1 MASSEARSLVA
12 SSMVIGYELHPG
24 TLYLN
29 VTNRCS
35 NDCTFCVR
43 RRAGFSLGG
52 FAMRL
57 EREPA
62 ASEVL
67 GDVARLERARG
78 RPFDEVVFCG
88 FGEPTLR
95 LELVSEVGR
104 ALRAQGSRVRL
115 NTNGHAALIA
125 GGDPM
130 PPLAGALDALSVSLN
145 APDAAS
151 YRALCRPRFGA
162 AAYPA
167 VLDFARAASERFA
180 QVTLTVVGG
189 TLDEPA
195 IARSA
200 EIAAA
205 LGADFRVR

>member
-1 MASSEARSLVA
+1 
-12 SSMVIGYELHPG
+12 MVIGYELHPG

-52 FAMRL
+52 YAMKL
-57 EREPA
+57 DREPT

-67 GDVARLERARG
+67 GDVARLEREHG

-88 FGEPTLR
+88 FGEPTMR

-104 ALRAQGSRVRL
+104 ALRAAGSPVRL
-115 NTNGHAALIA
+115 DTNGQAALIA
-125 GGDPM
+125 GRDPM
-130 PPLAGALDALSVSLN
+130 PLLAGALDALSVSLN

-151 YRALCRPRFGA
+151 YAELCRPRFGA

-167 VLDFARAASERFA
+167 VLDFARAATERFA
-180 QVTLTVVGG
+180 RVTLTVVGCA
-189 TLDEPA
+189 LDERA
-195 IARSA
+195 VTRSA

-205 LGADFRVR
+205 MGADFRVR

>member
-1 MASSEARSLVA
+1 
-12 SSMVIGYELHPG
+12 MVIGYELYPG

-43 RRAGFSLGG
+43 RRPGFSLGG
-52 FAMRL
+52 YAMRL
-57 EREPA
+57 EREPTA
-62 ASEVL
+62 TEVL
-67 GDVARLERARG
+67 DDVARLEREHG
-78 RPFDEVVFCG
+78 GPFNEVVFCG

-95 LELVSEVGR
+95 LELVGEVGR
-104 ALRAQGSRVRL
+104 KLRTQGARVRL

-130 PPLAGALDALSVSLN
+130 ALLGGALDTVSVSLN

-151 YRALCRPRFGA
+151 YEALCRPRFGR
-162 AAYPA
+162 AAYQA
-167 VLDFARAASERFA
+167 MLDFARSATERFE
-180 QVTLTVVGG
+180 QVTLTVVGCA
-189 TLDEPA
+189 LDDEA

-200 EIAAA
+200 EIAAQI
-205 LGADFRVR
+205 GADFRVR

>member
-1 MASSEARSLVA
+1 
-12 SSMVIGYELHPG
+12 MVIGYELHPG

-52 FAMRL
+52 YAMRL
-57 EREPA
+57 EREPT

-67 GDVARLERARG
+67 DDVARLERERA

-88 FGEPTLR
+88 FGEPTMR

-104 ALRAQGSRVRL
+104 ALRALGSRVRL
-115 NTNGHAALIA
+115 NTNGHAALIG

-130 PPLAGALDALSVSLN
+130 LPLAGALDALSVSLN

-151 YRALCRPRFGA
+151 YAALCRPRFGA

-167 VLDFARAASERFA
+167 VLDFARAAAERFA
-180 QVTLTVVGG
+180 HVTLTVVGCA
-189 TLDEPA
+189 LDELGVT
-195 IARSA
+195 RSA

-205 LGADFRVR
+205 IGADFRVR